1 MMAGSMNDWSRAA
14 DAGFP
19 VGSAALMLRAAVHWA
34 RGISPHLEDLISSS
48 APLTIRD
55 AAGDHPRLTGYMVK
69 GHPGTLSIRVEDDR
83 LVAEA
88 ALSDPAS
95 RNTTSIRVEIAL
107 PGRFRPGVAA

>member
-1 MMAGSMNDWSRAA
+1 MMAGSMKDWSRAA
-14 DAGFP
+14 EANVHVSP
-19 VGSAALMLRAAVHWA
+19 AALKLRAAVHWA

-48 APLTIRD
+48 APLKIRD
-55 AAGDHPRLTGYMVK
+55 ASGDTPVLTGYTVK
-69 GHPGTLSIRVEDDR
+69 GQPGSLSIRIVDQR

-88 ALSDPAS
+88 DLSDPAS